1 MIPAQFTKLMAELE
15 HLTDNQV
22 RYIEKWLKGADSTSQ
37 LISELEE
44 RMVEK
49 PECPHCHSSLINRH
63 GKVNKIQR
71 YRCKNCSKT
80 FVATTGTPLA
90 RLRYKELWLDYIRC
104 MLDSKVLRVCAE
116 ECRINLKTSFRWRH
130 RFLTL
135 PSTLKANRLEG
146 IIEADETLFPYSE
159 KGSKKLSRPPHKRG
173 MKAQKRGR
181 SKEDWVPVLTVR
193 DRAKNTYEA
202 ILPDVTTET
211 LHQELVG
218 KLEKDS
224 VLCSDGYKPY
234 IALSEKNDLI
244 HKRLDVAGGIKVIDK
259 VFHIQNVNAYHSR
272 LKLWIKRFHGV
283 ATKYLDHYLGWFR
296 YMDTPENLNENRL
309 FHIQQQLMGT

>member
-22 RYIEKWLKGADSTSQ
+22 RYIEKWLKGTDSTSQ

-71 YRCKNCSKT
+71 YRCKNCGKT

-116 ECRINLKTSFRWRH
+116 ECGISLKTSFRWRH
-130 RFLTL
+130 RFLAL